1 MKDLKDIARIGATAG
16 EKAGKKLKKLHELLK
31 GFGRAAVAFSGG
43 VDSAL
48 LAAEAHDL
56 LGGES
61 AAVTIVSPL
70 LPADEREDALRLAS
84 GLKLNHFVVEMDEL
98 SDPAFAANPADRCYL
113 CKRMR
118 FLRMAEWARE
128 HGIPWLLDG
137 SNADDSRDYRP
148 GMRALAELDIRSP
161 LLEAG
166 LTKDEI
172 RALSRERGLFTWN
185 KPARACLASRIPYGD
200 PITREGLA
208 RVEAAER
215 VLNGILPPGAQFR
228 ARAHGDLARIET
240 EREGIPLLL
249 DAAAQVHDALRDAG
263 FRYVTLDLK
272 GYRMGSLN
280 EALPAGLNE
289 ALSDSL
295 NEALPGS
302 LNEALSD
309 SLNEALPDS
318 LGRRGSDGKDA
329 MKGA

>member
-1 MKDLKDIARIGATAG
+1 MIGAADG
-16 EKAGKKLKKLHELLK
+16 EGAGKKLERLHELLR
-31 GFGRAAVAFSGG
+31 GIGRAAVAFSGG

-48 LAAEAHDL
+48 LAAEAHDV

-61 AAVTIVSPL
+61 AAVTIISPL
-70 LPADEREDALRLAS
+70 LPADEREDALRLAR

-98 SDPAFAANPADRCYL
+98 SDPAFAVNPSDRCYI

-128 HGIPWLLDG
+128 RGFPWLLDG

-148 GMRALAELDIRSP
+148 GMRALAELDGVRSP

-166 LTKDEI
+166 LTKAEI
-172 RALSRERGLFTWN
+172 RTLSRERGLFTWN
-185 KPARACLASRIPYGD
+185 KPAKACLASRIPYGE
-200 PITREGLA
+200 PVTREGLA

-215 VLNGILPPGAQFR
+215 FLAGILPPNAQFR
-228 ARAHGDLARIET
+228 VRSHGDLARIEAG
-240 EREGIPLLL
+240 REELPLLL
-249 DAAAQVHDALRDAG
+249 EAADSIHDALQGAG

-280 EALPAGLNE
+280 EALSVGLNE
-289 ALSDSL
+289 ALSVGLNEALSAGL

-302 LNEALSD
+302 L
-309 SLNEALPDS
+309 
-318 LGRRGSDGKDA
+318 DGASSPLKP
-329 MKGA
+329 

>member
-1 MKDLKDIARIGATAG
+1 MIGAADG
-16 EKAGKKLKKLHELLK
+16 EGAGKKLERLHELLR
-31 GFGRAAVAFSGG
+31 GIGRAAVAFSGG

-48 LAAEAHDL
+48 LAAEAHDV

-70 LPADEREDALRLAS
+70 LPADEREDALRLAR

-98 SDPAFAANPADRCYL
+98 SDPAFAVNPSDRCYI

-128 HGIPWLLDG
+128 RGFPWLLDG

-148 GMRALAELDIRSP
+148 GMRALAELDGVRSP

-166 LTKDEI
+166 LTKAEI
-172 RALSRERGLFTWN
+172 RTLSRERGLFTWN
-185 KPARACLASRIPYGD
+185 KPAKACLASRIPYGE
-200 PITREGLA
+200 PVTREGLA

-215 VLNGILPPGAQFR
+215 FLAGILPPNAQFR
-228 ARAHGDLARIET
+228 VRSHGDLARIEAG
-240 EREGIPLLL
+240 REELPLLL
-249 DAAAQVHDALRDAG
+249 EAADSIHDALQGAG

-289 ALSDSL
+289 ALSVGLS
-295 NEALPGS
+295 
-302 LNEALSD
+302 EALSV
-309 SLNEALPDS
+309 SL
-318 LGRRGSDGKDA
+318 K
-329 MKGA
+329 

>member
-1 MKDLKDIARIGATAG
+1 MIGAADG
-16 EKAGKKLKKLHELLK
+16 EGAGKKLERLHELLR
-31 GFGRAAVAFSGG
+31 GIGRAAVAFSGG

-48 LAAEAHDL
+48 LAAEAHDV

-70 LPADEREDALRLAS
+70 LPADEREDALRLAR

-98 SDPAFAANPADRCYL
+98 SDPAFAVNPSDRCYI

-128 HGIPWLLDG
+128 RGFPWLLDG

-148 GMRALAELDIRSP
+148 GMRALAELDGIRSP

-166 LTKDEI
+166 LTKAEI
-172 RALSRERGLFTWN
+172 RTLSRERGLFTWN
-185 KPARACLASRIPYGD
+185 KPAKACLASRIPYGE
-200 PITREGLA
+200 PVTREGLA
-208 RVEAAER
+208 RVEVAER
-215 VLNGILPPGAQFR
+215 FLAGILPLNAQFR
-228 ARAHGDLARIET
+228 VRSHGDLARIEAG
-240 EREGIPLLL
+240 REELPLLL
-249 DAAAQVHDALRDAG
+249 EAADSIYDALQGAG

-280 EALPAGLNE
+280 EALCPSASARLCPS
-289 ALSDSL
+289 ASTRLCPSAS

-302 LNEALSD
+302 L
-309 SLNEALPDS
+309 
-318 LGRRGSDGKDA
+318 DGASSPLKP
-329 MKGA
+329 